1 MNVRA
6 HVPSAVLG
14 HLGHRIV
21 AQLVW
26 WTRSHKDL
34 LWQFLRL
41 HCTYE
46 RLLPKWLST
55 QVWTAL
61 GSFGGDP
68 KPKLPELSQADPK
81 HCLKNVLMA
90 ASQK

>member
-26 WTRSHKDL
+26 WTRNHKDL

-46 RLLPKWLST
+46 RLLPKWLSA

-61 GSFGGDP
+61 GSFGGHP
-68 KPKLPELSQADPK
+68 KPETARVKPS
-81 HCLKNVLMA
+81 
-90 ASQK
+90 